1 MSQDR
6 TWDSLLKKLDEM
18 EQTARISGGLEK
30 QEKESQKGKM
40 TARERVM
47 ALVDPGSFVEINM
60 LAETQTFDFEMQK
73 KKILGDGVI
82 TGYGRIDGRRV
93 CLFSQDVTVFGGSC
107 GRAHGE
113 KINYVL
119 RMARNTGAPVVG
131 LYESGGGRLQDG
143 IENEA
148 GYGRMFWENTQ
159 CSGVIPQISA
169 IMGACTGGSVYSPA
183 LTDFII
189 QVEKTSQ
196 MFITGPS
203 VIKDVTGEEVSF
215 EDLGGTKVHT
225 QKSGVVH
232 FSAKSDGDCLF
243 LIKRLLSYIPSN
255 SRERPPV
262 VDTGDDVDRKVSRL
276 RKIVPILPN
285 KSYDMHQVILEI
297 VDKGDYME
305 VQPRFATNMIIC
317 FARMAGSTVGIVA
330 NQPRVLAG
338 TIDIDAADKAA
349 RFIRFCDAFN
359 IPIVTLVDV
368 PGYLPGTQQEYRGII
383 RHGAKMLYA
392 YSESTVPKVSV
403 VIRKSYG
410 GAIPA
415 MCCHETGAD
424 QFFAWPTAEFA
435 MMGADP
441 AVNILYRKEISEAKD
456 PVALRHEKI
465 REYEEKFCSPY
476 FAASKQYIDAVIRPE
491 DTRRMIIKALVM
503 LEDKEQEPRAWKKHG
518 NIPL

>member
-1 MSQDR
+1 MTQEKK
-6 TWDSLLKKLDEM
+6 WDSLLKKLDEM
-18 EQTARISGGLEK
+18 EQKARISGGVNK
-30 QEKESQKGKM
+30 QEKERQKGKM

-47 ALVDPGSFVEINM
+47 ALVDPASFVEINM

-113 KINYVL
+113 KINYIL
-119 RMARNTGAPVVG
+119 RIARDTGAPVVG

-183 LTDFII
+183 LTDFVI

-196 MFITGPS
+196 MFITGPG

-225 QKSGVVH
+225 ERSGVAQ
-232 FSAKSDGDCLF
+232 FSAKDDEECLSV
-243 LIKRLLSYIPSN
+243 IKRLLSYLPSN
-255 SRERPPV
+255 NRERPPV
-262 VDTGDDVDRKVSRL
+262 LDTGDDMDRKVPRL
-276 RKIVPILPN
+276 REIVPTLPN
-285 KSYDMHQVILEI
+285 KSYDMRKVITEI

-317 FARMAGSTVGIVA
+317 FARMGGRTVGIVA
-330 NQPRVLAG
+330 NQTRVLAG

-368 PGYLPGTQQEYRGII
+368 PGYLPGTKQEYGGII

-435 MMGADP
+435 MMGAEP

-456 PVALRHEKI
+456 PDALRQEKM

-491 DTRRMIIKALVM
+491 DTRRMIIKALIV
-503 LEDKEQEPRAWKKHG
+503 LEDKKQERRAWKKHG

>member
-1 MSQDR
+1 MSQNK
-6 TWDSLLKKLDEM
+6 TWDTLVKKLDEM
-18 EQTARISGGLEK
+18 EEKARISGGPEK
-30 QEKESQKGKM
+30 QETERRKGKM
-40 TARERVM
+40 TARERVI
-47 ALVDPGSFVEINM
+47 ALVDPGTFVEINM
-60 LAETQTFDFEMQK
+60 LAETQTFDFDMQD

-82 TGYGRIDGRRV
+82 TGYGQIDGRRAF
-93 CLFSQDVTVFGGSC
+93 LFSQDVTVFGGSC

-119 RMARNTGAPVVG
+119 RMARSTGAPVVG

-196 MFITGPS
+196 MFITGPG

-215 EDLGGTKVHT
+215 EELGGTRVHT

-232 FSAKSDGDCLF
+232 FSAKNDEECLSI
-243 LIKRLLSYIPSN
+243 IKRLLSYLPSN
-255 SRERPPV
+255 NREKPPV
-262 VDTGDDVDRKVSRL
+262 VETGDEMDRRVPRL
-276 RKIVPILPN
+276 REIVPIPPN
-285 KSYDMHQVILEI
+285 KSYDMHEVITEI
-297 VDKGDYME
+297 VDNGDYME

-317 FARMAGSTVGIVA
+317 FARMGGRAVGVVA
-330 NQPRVLAG
+330 NQTRVLAG
-338 TIDIDAADKAA
+338 TIDIGAADKAA

-359 IPIVTLVDV
+359 IPIITLVDV

-435 MMGADP
+435 MMGAEP
-441 AVNILYRKEISEAKD
+441 AVNILYRKELAEAGD
-456 PVALRHEKI
+456 PVALRQEKI

-476 FAASKQYIDAVIRPE
+476 FAASKQYVDAVIRPE
-491 DTRRMIIKALVM
+491 DTRHMIIKALIM

>member
-1 MSQDR
+1 MTQDEK
-6 TWDSLLKKLDEM
+6 WDSLLKKLDEM
-18 EQTARISGGLEK
+18 EETARISGGVNK
-30 QEKESQKGKM
+30 QEKERKKGKM

-47 ALVDPGSFVEINM
+47 ALVDPASFVEINM
-60 LAETQTFDFEMQK
+60 LVETQTFDFEMQK

-113 KINYVL
+113 KINYIL
-119 RMARNTGAPVVG
+119 RMARDTGVPVVG

-196 MFITGPS
+196 MFITGPG

-225 QKSGVVH
+225 ERSGVAQ
-232 FSAKSDGDCLF
+232 FSAKDDEECLSV
-243 LIKRLLSYIPSN
+243 IKRLLSYLPSN
-255 SRERPPV
+255 NRERPPV
-262 VDTGDDVDRKVSRL
+262 LDTGDDMERKVPRL
-276 RKIVPILPN
+276 REIVPTLPS
-285 KSYDMHQVILEI
+285 KCYDMRKVITEI
-297 VDKGDYME
+297 VDNGDYME

-317 FARMAGSTVGIVA
+317 FARMGGRTVGIVA
-330 NQPRVLAG
+330 NQTRILAG

-368 PGYLPGTQQEYRGII
+368 PGYLPGTKQEYGGII

-435 MMGADP
+435 MMGAEP

-456 PVALRHEKI
+456 PDALRQEKMT
-465 REYEEKFCSPY
+465 EYEEKFCSPY

-491 DTRRMIIKALVM
+491 DTRLMIVKALIM
-503 LEDKEQEPRAWKKHG
+503 LEDKKQELRAWKKHG

>member
-1 MSQDR
+1 MTQEKK
-6 TWDSLLKKLDEM
+6 WDSLLKKLDEM
-18 EQTARISGGLEK
+18 EQKARISGGVNK
-30 QEKESQKGKM
+30 QEKERQKGKM

-47 ALVDPGSFVEINM
+47 ALVDPASFVEINM

-113 KINYVL
+113 KINYIL
-119 RMARNTGAPVVG
+119 RIARDTGAPVVG

-183 LTDFII
+183 LTDFVI

-196 MFITGPS
+196 MFITGPG

-225 QKSGVVH
+225 ERSGVAQ
-232 FSAKSDGDCLF
+232 FSAKDDEECLSV
-243 LIKRLLSYIPSN
+243 IKRLLSYLPSN
-255 SRERPPV
+255 NRERPPV
-262 VDTGDDVDRKVSRL
+262 LDTGDDMDRKVPRL
-276 RKIVPILPN
+276 REIVPTLPN
-285 KSYDMHQVILEI
+285 KSYDMRKVITEI

-317 FARMAGSTVGIVA
+317 FARMGGRTVGIVA
-330 NQPRVLAG
+330 NQTRVLAG

-368 PGYLPGTQQEYRGII
+368 PGYLPGTKQEYGGII

-435 MMGADP
+435 MMGAEP

-456 PVALRHEKI
+456 PDALRQEKM

-491 DTRRMIIKALVM
+491 DTRLMIVKALIM
-503 LEDKEQEPRAWKKHG
+503 LEDKKQELRAWKKHG

>member
-1 MSQDR
+1 MSQNKS
-6 TWDSLLKKLDEM
+6 WDTLVKKLDEM
-18 EQTARISGGLEK
+18 EEKARISGGPEK
-30 QEKESQKGKM
+30 QEKERRKGKM
-40 TARERVM
+40 TARERVT
-47 ALVDPGSFVEINM
+47 ALVDPGTFVEINM
-60 LAETQTFDFEMQK
+60 LAETQTFDFDMQD

-82 TGYGRIDGRRV
+82 TGYGQIDGRRAF
-93 CLFSQDVTVFGGSC
+93 LFSQDVTVFGGSC

-119 RMARNTGAPVVG
+119 RMARSTGAPVVG

-196 MFITGPS
+196 MFITGPG

-215 EDLGGTKVHT
+215 EELGGTRVHT

-232 FSAKSDGDCLF
+232 FSAKNDEECLSI
-243 LIKRLLSYIPSN
+243 IKRLLSYLPSN
-255 SRERPPV
+255 NREKPPV
-262 VDTGDDVDRKVSRL
+262 VETGDEMDRRVPRL
-276 RKIVPILPN
+276 REIVPIPPN
-285 KSYDMHQVILEI
+285 KSYDMHEVITEI
-297 VDKGDYME
+297 VDNGDYME

-317 FARMAGSTVGIVA
+317 FARMGGRAVGVVA
-330 NQPRVLAG
+330 NQTRVLAG
-338 TIDIDAADKAA
+338 TIDIGAADKAA

-359 IPIVTLVDV
+359 IPIITLVDV

-435 MMGADP
+435 MMGAEP
-441 AVNILYRKEISEAKD
+441 AVNILYRKELAEAGD
-456 PVALRHEKI
+456 PVALRQEKI

-476 FAASKQYIDAVIRPE
+476 FAASKQYVDAVIRPE
-491 DTRRMIIKALVM
+491 DTRHMIIKALIM

>member
-1 MSQDR
+1 MRQEK
-6 TWDSLLKKLDEM
+6 TWDSLVKKLDEM
-18 EQTARISGGLEK
+18 EEKARISGGLDK
-30 QEKESQKGKM
+30 QEKERQKGKM

-47 ALVDPGSFVEINM
+47 AFMDPGSFVEMNR
-60 LAETQTFDFEMQK
+60 LAETQTFDFDMQN

-82 TGYGRIDGRRV
+82 TGYGRVSGRRV
-93 CLFSQDVTVFGGSC
+93 FLFSQDVTVFGGSC
-107 GRAHGE
+107 GRSHGE
-113 KINYVL
+113 KINYLL
-119 RMARNTGAPVVG
+119 RTARDTGAPVVG

-196 MFITGPS
+196 MFITGPG

-215 EDLGGTKVHT
+215 EELGGTRVHM

-232 FSAKSDGDCLF
+232 FSAKDDKECLSF
-243 LIKRLLSYIPSN
+243 IKKLLSYLPSN
-255 SRERPPV
+255 NREKPPV
-262 VDTGDDVDRKVSRL
+262 VDTGDDMDRTVPRL
-276 RKIVPILPN
+276 RKVVPILPN
-285 KSYDMHQVILEI
+285 KSYDMHDVITEI
-297 VDKGDYME
+297 VDNADYME
-305 VQPRFATNMIIC
+305 IQSRFATNMIIC
-317 FARMAGSTVGIVA
+317 FARMAGRTVGIVA

-359 IPIVTLVDV
+359 VPLVTLTDV
-368 PGYLPGTQQEYRGII
+368 PGYLPGTDQERRGII

-403 VIRKSYG
+403 VVRKSYG

-435 MMGADP
+435 MMGAEP
-441 AVNILYRKEISEAKD
+441 AVNILYRKELSEAKD
-456 PVALRHEKI
+456 PEALRQERI

-476 FAASKQYIDAVIRPE
+476 FAASKQYVDAVIRPE
-491 DTRRMIIKALVM
+491 DTRSMIIKALIM
-503 LEDKEQEPRAWKKHG
+503 LKDKKQESSAWKKHG